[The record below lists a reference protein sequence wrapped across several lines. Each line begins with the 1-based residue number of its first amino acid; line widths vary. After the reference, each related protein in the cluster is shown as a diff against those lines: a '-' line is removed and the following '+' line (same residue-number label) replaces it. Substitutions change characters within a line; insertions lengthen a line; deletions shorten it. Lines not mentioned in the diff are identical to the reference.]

1 MTNPRSYHHGDLRAA
16 LIAAARAAVEVGGP
30 EAVSLRELAQALG
43 VSTAAP
49 YRHFRDRRALLAA
62 VAAEGFTELAQAYRD
77 TRAQRGPP
85 LDIMRDTAR
94 VYLRLAFDRP
104 GLFRLMFAGD
114 ILSGEPPRSLTGPA
128 MDAWVEFRA
137 TVAAQDP
144 TADDVT
150 VKRRA
155 VTGWSTLHGYVT
167 LAQGGRLAGFMTEP
181 LTHADLVEAVL
192 DKALSDG

>member
-1 MTNPRSYHHGDLRAA
+1 MSRPSYHHGDLREG
-16 LIAAARAAVEVGGP
+16 LVRAARAAVEAGGP

-62 VAAEGFTELAQAYRD
+62 VAAEGFAELAEAYRVA
-77 TRAQRGPP
+77 RAQPGPP
-85 LDIMRDTAR
+85 LAIMRDTAR
-94 VYLRLAFDRP
+94 VYLRLAFEHP

-114 ILSGEPPRSLTGPA
+114 ILSGEPPPSLTGPA
-128 MDAWVEFRA
+128 MEAWVEFCR

-144 TADDVT
+144 AADDAT

-167 LAQGGRLAGFMTEP
+167 LSQGGRLAPFMTEP
-181 LTHADLVEAVL
+181 LTTPELIEAVL
-192 DKALSDG
+192 DKALSEG